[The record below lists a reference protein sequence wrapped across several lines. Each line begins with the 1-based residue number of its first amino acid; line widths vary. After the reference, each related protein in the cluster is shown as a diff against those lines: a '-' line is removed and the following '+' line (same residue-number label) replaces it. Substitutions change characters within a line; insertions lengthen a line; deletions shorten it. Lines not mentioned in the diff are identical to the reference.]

1 MFKQFIDKV
10 DGADLYMITSF
21 LIFMAFFIL
30 VSIYLFIMDKGY
42 LNKMQ
47 NLPLEDT
54 STHELQDVI
63 SI

>member
-10 DGADLYMITSF
+10 DGADIYMITSF
-21 LIFMAFFIL
+21 LIFMAFFVL
-30 VSIYLFIMDKGY
+30 VSIYLFIMDKSY

-47 NLPLEDT
+47 NLPLEDGN
-54 STHELQDVI
+54 HNELQDVI

>member
-54 STHELQDVI
+54 STQELQDVI

>member
-10 DGADLYMITSF
+10 DGADIYMITSF
-21 LIFMAFFIL
+21 LIFMAFFVL
-30 VSIYLFIMDKGY
+30 VSIYLFVLDKGY

-54 STHELQDVI
+54 SNNELQDVI